1 MQSEWSNF
9 LFVPDDFI
17 DCTANIDKYVNYE
30 LGEERREH
38 NSNNNI
44 LWQTIFM
51 NAIKG
56 CQLKNVP
63 TGRVTAV
70 YISERSRAG
79 IQNS

>member
-1 MQSEWSNF
+1 MSEWSNF

-51 NAIKG
+51 NAICG
-56 CQLKNVP
+56 GLSLINP
-63 TGRVTAV
+63 EEALFRF
-70 YISERSRAG
+70 
-79 IQNS
+79 

>member
-1 MQSEWSNF
+1 MSEWSNF

-51 NAIKG
+51 NAICVG
-56 CQLKNVP
+56 LSLINP
-63 TGRVTAV
+63 EEALFRF
-70 YISERSRAG
+70 
-79 IQNS
+79 

>member
-1 MQSEWSNF
+1 MSEWSNF

-51 NAIKG
+51 NAI
-56 CQLKNVP
+56 NVGFYLRDP
-63 TGRVTAV
+63 EDALFRF
-70 YISERSRAG
+70 
-79 IQNS
+79 